1 MDDHPTYYGQVKVAS
16 ALNFLLG
23 LWVLAAPFTLGYS
36 VYNLGPVGLSRAMYT
51 DIIVGVLVAIIAAIR
66 FLFAPRQDWLSWAIM
81 LLGAYLV
88 LSPFIWAY
96 AYYGYAAGSDVFGGA
111 LIAWIAIWCA
121 LATRWSKPAPR
132 SDWAEH

>member
-1 MDDHPTYYGQVKVAS
+1 LEPHPTYYGQVRIAS

-36 VYNLGPVGLSRAMYT
+36 VYSLSPIGASRAIPN
-51 DIIVGVLVAIIAAIR
+51 DIIVGLLVAVIAAIR
-66 FLFAPRQDWLSWAIM
+66 FLFAQRQDWLSWINM

-88 LSPFIWAY
+88 FAPFIWAY
-96 AYYGYAAGSDVFGGA
+96 GYYGYAAGSDVFAGA
-111 LIAWIAIWCA
+111 LIAWISIWSA

-132 SDWAEH
+132 EDWAES

>member
-1 MDDHPTYYGQVKVAS
+1 MEDHPTYYGQVKVAS

-36 VYNLGPVGLSRAMYT
+36 VYNLGAVGLPRAMYN

-66 FLFAPRQDWLSWAIM
+66 FLFAPRQDWLAWACM

-88 LSPFIWAY
+88 LCPFIWAY
-96 AYYGYAAGSDVFGGA
+96 GYYGYAAGNDVFGGA
-111 LIAWIAIWCA
+111 LIAWIAVWSA